1 MELSQPTN
9 LFNVFLNSADSID
22 IVNESLITG
31 DVNEGDVAT
40 LLIKDVSN
48 TTRLFVGM
56 RVEDNGTYIQAG
68 TTIASIDSATQITL
82 SQLTIAGNAGIA
94 VPLTFSGTNASNKTI
109 FNIGTVLAQA
119 PNAQELENA
128 PVCLIKVKYFHIQR
142 TSAQFTT
149 DEVSA
154 VQIRLNNQYP
164 NNIET
169 RPQSS
174 ISNTPN
180 VQSSNIIGVL
190 PTGDT
195 SYTYSDFNSNPNDY
209 VAIANPFRG
218 QIQITL
224 TNQNGTTLSNAS
236 TQDKKWSMMLC
247 VYIPVQPKIDMLNL
261 PSLNY

>member
-1 MELSQPTN
+1 MEQSQPTN
-9 LFNVFLNSADSID
+9 LFNVFLNSEDSID
-22 IVNESLITG
+22 IVNEAPQDG
-31 DVNEGDVAT
+31 NVNEGDVAT
-40 LLIKDVSN
+40 LLIKNLSN
-48 TTRLFVGM
+48 TTRLFPGM
-56 RVEDNGTYIQAG
+56 RVSDDGTYIQDG
-68 TTIASIDSATQITL
+68 TTIATIDSATQITL
-82 SQLTIAGNAGIA
+82 SQLTKAGNAATIFLNFTGSN
-94 VPLTFSGTNASNKTI
+94 TSNKTT

-128 PVCLIKVKYFHIQR
+128 PVCLIKDIIGSIKCKQY
-142 TSAQFTT
+142 
-149 DEVSA
+149 
-154 VQIRLNNQYP
+154 QIRLNNQYP

-169 RPQSS
+169 RPKSS
-174 ISNTPN
+174 ISNNPN
-180 VQSSNIIGVL
+180 IQSSNIIGVL